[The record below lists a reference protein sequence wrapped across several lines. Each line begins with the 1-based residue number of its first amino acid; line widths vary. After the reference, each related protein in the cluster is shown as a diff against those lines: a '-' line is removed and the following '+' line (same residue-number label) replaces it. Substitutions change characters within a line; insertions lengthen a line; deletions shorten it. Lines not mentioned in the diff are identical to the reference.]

1 MLQNRG
7 VLEGEKELK
16 SVFKKCHV
24 TMVDYS
30 LKCNEM
36 NLKGTNTI
44 SYLKFW
50 ETGYI
55 TLVNFLKRTGIGF
68 YI

>member
-44 SYLKFW
+44 SYLKF
-50 ETGYI
+50 
-55 TLVNFLKRTGIGF
+55 
-68 YI
+68 